1 MIVLEDVSFSH
12 RETRTRFPFR
22 YGIASMTELPHVF
35 VRVRLRVGSVAGE
48 GLASEGL
55 APKWFTKN
63 PATTFA
69 EDLPELVRVLRAA
82 GDHGLAIAS
91 QPDLFTWWRELYGV
105 QTDWART
112 EKLPLLLAHLGTSLI
127 ERAVLDAFCRIRG
140 MSFAEALRR
149 DAFGFRVG
157 AIHTEVPESVT
168 GEFFSRGPAGEL
180 MVRHT
185 VGLGDPLTASDLER
199 EEPIEDGLPLALEEV
214 IPRYG
219 LTRFKIK
226 LSGKPEQDLE
236 RLGVLAQILPRL
248 APDYRVTLDGNE
260 QCGDVASFRA
270 SWEGLCAAPGLRGL
284 LGPERLILVEQPL
297 HRDRA
302 MGDDVGEALR
312 AWAERPPLIIDESDS
327 ELGTVAKALELG
339 YSGSSHKNCKGVF
352 KGLANA
358 LLLHQRRAQGAVAV
372 QTGEDLANIGPLALL
387 QDCTVM
393 AVLRVADVERNGH
406 HYFKGLSPFPR
417 ELGDAVLGACPD
429 LYERLPDGTATLRIR
444 ASRLDL
450 GSVLRAPFGQPL
462 APGELL
468 SLAGTTDGLPG
479 D

>member
-35 VRVRLRVGSVAGE
+35 VRVRLRVGEESGE

-69 EDLPELVRVLRAA
+69 EDLPDLVRVLRAA
-82 GDHGLAIAS
+82 ADHGLAIA
-91 QPDLFTWWRELYGV
+91 PRADLFTWWRELYDV
-105 QTDWART
+105 QTAWARA
-112 EKLPLLLAHLGTSLI
+112 ESLPLLLAHLGTSLI
-127 ERAVLDAFCRIRG
+127 ERAALDAFCRIRG

-149 DAFGFRVG
+149 DVLGFRVS
-157 AIHTEVPESVT
+157 AIHPEVADSAAD
-168 GEFFSRGPAGEL
+168 EFLGRGPTPQL

-185 VGLGDPLTASDLER
+185 VGLGDPLTAADLEK
-199 EEPIEDGLPLALEEV
+199 EEPLDDGLPLALEEV

-226 LSGKPEQDLE
+226 LSGKLDQDLE
-236 RLGVLAQILPRL
+236 RLGVLARILPRL
-248 APDYRVTLDGNE
+248 APDYRATLDGNE
-260 QCGDVASFRA
+260 QFGDVASFRA
-270 SWEGLCAAPGLRGL
+270 SWEALRAEPGLREL
-284 LGPERLILVEQPL
+284 LGPDRLVLVEQPL

-302 MGDDVGEALR
+302 MSDDVGGALR
-312 AWAERPPLIIDESDS
+312 DWPERPPLIIDESDS
-327 ELGTVAKALELG
+327 EVGTVSRALKLG
-339 YSGSSHKNCKGVF
+339 YAGSSHKNCKGVF

-358 LLLHQRRAQGAVAV
+358 LLLHQRRAEGAVAV

-387 QDCTVM
+387 QDCAVM

-417 ELGDAVLGACPD
+417 ELGEAVLAACPD

-444 ASRLDL
+444 SSRLDL

-462 APGELL
+462 APRELL
-468 SLAGTTDGLPG
+468 SLAGVTDGLPAV
-479 D
+479 